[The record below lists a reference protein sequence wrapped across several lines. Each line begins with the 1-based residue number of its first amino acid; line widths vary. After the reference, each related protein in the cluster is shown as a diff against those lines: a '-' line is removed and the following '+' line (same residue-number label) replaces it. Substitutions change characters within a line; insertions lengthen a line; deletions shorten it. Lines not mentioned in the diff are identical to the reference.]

1 MELKAAGEFG
11 TTQIDTVDTKSQVQ
25 KTRLIWR
32 GTLRRLK
39 LVDFLQGDVG

>member
-11 TTQIDTVDTKSQVQ
+11 TTQIDTVDTNSQVQ
-25 KTRLIWR
+25 KKTRLNWR

-39 LVDFLQGDVG
+39 LVDFL